1 MMEKQTSKQIMAEWK
16 KYHLK
21 NSLKI
26 YGGRGRRKPGDG
38 NGMNRGAE
46 KEKGGSSQWLNL
58 LPSESSQV
66 SVGQKQ
72 DRRLE
77 PHIGCCLFARSCST
91 LCDLMDMPGSTV
103 FQSLHKFM
111 SI

>member
-26 YGGRGRRKPGDG
+26 YGGRGRRKARRREW
-38 NGMNRGAE
+38 NEWGAE
-46 KEKGGSSQWLNL
+46 KKKGGSSQWLNL
-58 LPSESSQV
+58 VPSESSQV

-77 PHIGCCLFARSCST
+77 PHVGCCLFAMSCST